1 MESTQTKFKKLDKNI
16 RDREKVLEARI
27 RKTIK
32 EINEKTGKRANEQL
46 QDYKKK
52 NEQKF
57 VILEG
62 KLERQNEYV
71 TYLRKKIG

>member
-46 QDYKKK
+46 
-52 NEQKF
+52 
-57 VILEG
+57 
-62 KLERQNEYV
+62 
-71 TYLRKKIG
+71 